1 MSYSIA
7 FIGLGTMGSH
17 MARHLSEKGFK
28 LTVYNRTQK
37 KAEAWLSEN
46 GSKGGGGHSLAV
58 TPLQAVR
65 GAQLVFACVGADPD
79 LSEITTGFDGA
90 FSGMEKGSIFVDHTT
105 ASASLARHLAAEAKK
120 RGLGFLDAP
129 VSGGEAGAKLG
140 QLTVMVGGAEEDL
153 QKANSAIASYAKMVK
168 HIGPSGTGQLAKM
181 VNQICLAGI
190 IEGLAEAIA
199 FGAKSGLNMT
209 KVVEAV
215 SKGAAQSWQMDNR
228 ATTMMQGEFN
238 FGFAVDWMRKDLGM
252 VLTEAKRLGIE
263 LPVTELVD
271 GLYAEVQKTGGGR
284 HDTSS
289 LIRRYQG

>member
-1 MSYSIA
+1 MSNSVA

-46 GSKGGGGHSLAV
+46 RNKGLGGHSLAT

-65 GAQLVFACVGADPD
+65 GAQLVFACVGADHD
-79 LSEITTGFDGA
+79 LCEITTGFDGA
-90 FSGMEKGSIFVDHTT
+90 FSGMEKGSVFVDHTT
-105 ASASLARHLAAEAKK
+105 ASASLARHLATEAKK

-129 VSGGEAGAKLG
+129 VSGGEAGAKQG
-140 QLTVMVGGAEEDL
+140 QLTVMVGGEEEDL
-153 QKANSAIASYAKMVK
+153 QKASAAIASYAKMIK
-168 HIGPSGTGQLAKM
+168 HIGSSGTGQLAKM

-199 FGAKSGLNMT
+199 FGTKSGLNMT
-209 KVVEAV
+209 KVIEAI

-228 ATTMMQGEFN
+228 ATTMMKGEFS

-252 VLTEAKRLGIE
+252 VLTEAKRLGIT
-263 LPVTELVD
+263 LPATELVD
-271 GLYAEVQKTGGGR
+271 ELYAEVQKIGGGR

-289 LIRRYQG
+289 LIRRYQS